1 MAGKPKIGVLLF
13 TSGWFRNVGLQDPAS
28 DVTADVEKIAARI
41 VERLSSFIEPVYT
54 GVIFSE
60 PEAARAAREVESAR
74 VQGLV
79 LAPLMWCEDQII
91 RSALKQLPRLPLV
104 LCTFLPYRTLSP
116 MVDFQEMIKGSGS
129 VGTLQMSGFLYREG
143 YRYASAAGHYED
155 SAVYEE
161 IADHCRAFAVGE
173 ALKHIRCG
181 VLPFRCEQMSTTYVD
196 EFELRRRYGVELAY
210 LEIAALE
217 DEARA
222 VPDKEIDRFESNLRE
237 RGYLIDIDRKNL
249 EEGIRYAIALDRIT
263 DRENLQILAMND
275 VIDEMHGRLGL
286 RPCLTHP
293 GMSGRGVVVSMEADV
308 AAGIAMK
315 IIKLFTEQVPLYT
328 EIFTADLEQNAFLM
342 GHAGYHDTAN
352 HDPEYGV
359 HVIPDVEYENTD
371 PFTGACVFF
380 KYQPG
385 PVTVVNSVYTG
396 EKLRWSVF
404 EGESLPGPPKMNG
417 NCHLFCRIKPAIP
430 EFYRIMVE
438 AGVSQHFIV
447 VPGNLQ
453 ARLERLCAWL
463 DIDYLEVR

>member
-1 MAGKPKIGVLLF
+1 
-13 TSGWFRNVGLQDPAS
+13 
-28 DVTADVEKIAARI
+28 
-41 VERLSSFIEPVYT
+41 
-54 GVIFSE
+54 
-60 PEAARAAREVESAR
+60 
-74 VQGLV
+74 
-79 LAPLMWCEDQII
+79 
-91 RSALKQLPRLPLV
+91 
-104 LCTFLPYRTLSP
+104 
-116 MVDFQEMIKGSGS
+116 
-129 VGTLQMSGFLYREG
+129 
-143 YRYASAAGHYED
+143 
-155 SAVYEE
+155 
-161 IADHCRAFAVGE
+161 
-173 ALKHIRCG
+173 
-181 VLPFRCEQMSTTYVD
+181 
-196 EFELRRRYGVELAY
+196 
-210 LEIAALE
+210 
-217 DEARA
+217 
-222 VPDKEIDRFESNLRE
+222 
-237 RGYLIDIDRKNL
+237 
-249 EEGIRYAIALDRIT
+249 
-263 DRENLQILAMND
+263 
-275 VIDEMHGRLGL
+275 
-286 RPCLTHP
+286 
-293 GMSGRGVVVSMEADV
+293 MEADV